1 MPASRTGIRWWLLVL
16 VAAAVAGAAWLGQHR
31 LTIQTDIA
39 SSIPVSDP
47 VLEAAGNVLARH
59 PALERIAVDIS
70 FADGR
75 ADPDGLVVLAERIA
89 TRLRASG
96 LFDSVGMAR
105 TGDAMAGLFGDL
117 PDRLPTLFTA
127 EELRRDVA
135 PRLEPAKVA
144 EALRRRLD
152 ELLQLQG
159 VGQAEAIAKDPLG
172 LRDLVLA
179 RLGALLPASD
189 ARIYRNELLSADNR
203 HLLLLVHPAAA
214 ATDPDFARRL
224 RTLFADVQREVAVP
238 GPGSAPATLTI
249 VGGYRAA
256 LDNEETIRGDTQRAL
271 LIATIGIA
279 LLLVVC
285 FPRPLLGLLAL
296 VPATAGVALALLVY
310 SLFRSSISALALGFG
325 GALVSITVDQGI
337 AYLLFLDRTRATRG
351 AEAAHEIWSVGL
363 FATLTTVAA
372 FFALHFSG
380 YPLLEELGL
389 FAGLSVALAFLFI
402 HTVFPRIFPEMPA
415 ARRPALLPLECALGR
430 VTMNRGWIAAGLAAL
445 AAAGLLAAGFPEFSV
460 DIARMNHV
468 SSATLAAEHRVQ
480 ATWGNVFER
489 VYVAL
494 EAPTV
499 AQLQRKS
506 DRLTVFL
513 DEQQARG
520 AVGSAFAPSRILP
533 GPERAEENLA
543 AWRTFWTGERRD
555 ALRRSLDDAGGPLGF
570 TADAFAPFLAALER
584 PAFAPAPIPDDL
596 RDLLGI
602 ARARDGNG
610 WIWLGAMSPGAKYDA
625 ASVFDGAAA
634 AGARMFDPRLF
645 AQRLSAHLGD
655 AFRSMLGIIGLAVVA
670 LVALLFFELRV
681 VLLALLPLVCALA
694 ATLGAMHLLGQPIDI
709 PALLLAVVVFGMG
722 IDYSLYFVHTAQRL
736 LDENHPSFGPMRMTV
751 FLAAGSTVIGM
762 ASLAVAEH
770 PVLRSIGVVGTLG
783 ISFAALGAFLL
794 LPPVLRRWYPGIE
807 ATSWRSSA
815 DPRRTVSR
823 RYRLL
828 APHARLFTW
837 FKLRL
842 DRMFPRLAE
851 LVGTPRMILDVGC
864 GQGVPGAWLLARF
877 PDARVCGVEPDPQ
890 RARIAGRVFGPRGSV
905 VCAGA
910 PDLPPEPEHCDTALL
925 LDVVH
930 QLSDDDLRATLRDLH
945 GRLDPAGWLVLR
957 TTVPG
962 KDPAPWARRFESFR
976 LRRAGR
982 PCRFRSRDE
991 LTAALEAT
999 GFAVGRVEPV
1009 APGHEVTWFVA
1020 LAGRPEAPQ
1029 P

>member
-1 MPASRTGIRWWLLVL
+1 LLL
-16 VAAAVAGAAWLGQHR
+16 
-31 LTIQTDIA
+31 
-39 SSIPVSDP
+39 
-47 VLEAAGNVLARH
+47 
-59 PALERIAVDIS
+59 
-70 FADGR
+70 
-75 ADPDGLVVLAERIA
+75 
-89 TRLRASG
+89 
-96 LFDSVGMAR
+96 
-105 TGDAMAGLFGDL
+105 
-117 PDRLPTLFTA
+117 
-127 EELRRDVA
+127 
-135 PRLEPAKVA
+135 
-144 EALRRRLD
+144 
-152 ELLQLQG
+152 
-159 VGQAEAIAKDPLG
+159 
-172 LRDLVLA
+172 
-179 RLGALLPASD
+179 ASD

-224 RTLFADVQREVAVP
+224 RALFGEIQREVAVAP
-238 GPGSAPATLTI
+238 PRSAPAALTI

-256 LDNEETIRGDTQRAL
+256 LDNEETIRADTQRAL

-296 VPATAGVALALLVY
+296 VPAVAGVALALLVY

-351 AEAAHEIWSVGL
+351 SDAAHEIWSVGL

-380 YPLLEELGL
+380 YPLLAELGL

-402 HTVFPRIFPEMPA
+402 HTVFPKIFPEMPA
-415 ARRPALLPLECALGR
+415 ARRPALLPVERALGR
-430 VTMNRGWIAAGLAAL
+430 ITTHRGWLAAVLAAL
-445 AAAGLLAAGFPEFSV
+445 AAVGLLAAGFPELSV
-460 DIARMNHV
+460 DMARMNHV
-468 SSATLAAEHRVQ
+468 SAATLDAEHRVQ

-489 VYVAL
+489 VSVAL

-499 AQLQRKS
+499 ERLQVES
-506 DRLTVFL
+506 DRLARFL
-513 DEQQARG
+513 DEEQARG
-520 AVGSAFAPSRILP
+520 TVTSAFAPSQVLP
-533 GPERAEENLA
+533 GPERARENLD
-543 AWRTFWTGERRD
+543 AWRAFWTGERRD
-555 ALRRSLDDAGGPLGF
+555 GLRNSLEQAGAGLGF

-584 PAFAPAPIPDDL
+584 PAAGSTPIPDDL

-602 ARARDGNG
+602 AKARDGNG
-610 WIWLGAMSPGAKYDA
+610 WIWLGAVTPGAKYDA

-645 AQRLSAHLGD
+645 AQRLGGHLGNT
-655 AFRSMLGIIGLAVVA
+655 FRSMLVIIGLAVVV
-670 LVALLFFELRV
+670 LVSILFFEPRV
-681 VLLALLPLVCALA
+681 VLLTLLPLACALA

-722 IDYSLYFVHTAQRL
+722 IDYALYFVHTAQRL

-751 FLAAGSTVIGM
+751 FLAAGSTALGM
-762 ASLAVAEH
+762 GSLAVAEH
-770 PVLRSIGVVGTLG
+770 PVLRSIGIVGTLG
-783 ISFAALGAFLL
+783 VAFAALGAFLL

-807 ATSWRSSA
+807 ATSWRASA
-815 DPRRTVSR
+815 DPRRTVLR

-837 FKLRL
+837 FKLRA

-851 LVGTPRMILDVGC
+851 LLESPRAILDVGC

-877 PDARVCGVEPDPQ
+877 PDARVFGVEPDPQ
-890 RARIAGRVFGPRGSV
+890 RARIAGRVLGPRGSV

-910 PDLPPEPEHCDTALL
+910 PELPREPEHCDTALL

-930 QLSDDDLRATLRDLH
+930 QLTDDDLRATLRDLH
-945 GRLDPAGWLVLR
+945 GRLEPAGRLVLR

-962 KDPAPWARRFESFR
+962 KEPAPWARRFESFR
-976 LRRAGR
+976 LRHAGR
-982 PCRFRSRDE
+982 FCRFRSRDE
-991 LTAALEAT
+991 LVAALEAA
-999 GFAVGRVEPV
+999 GFAVERVEPTAV
-1009 APGHEVTWFVA
+1009 RHEVTWLVA
-1020 LAGRPEAPQ
+1020 VAGPPEAQ
-1029 P
+1029 QS